1 MIRQLA
7 LTPGNDVPRLEHP
20 LKLVPQEKIRLVLNT
35 HQNVYRIKNCCGEL
49 DGLLALNNLCFNIRN
64 RDWDKDFYAEAG
76 TTLTEILNHPQ
87 IITFVRVL
95 TAPTQKPRRCF
106 FVEKGSVND
115 GRTDSAAAA
124 AVQSPASADDDNN
137 KADSTTKDDD
147 TAASPS
153 DESRK
158 KADEEEEEEDGGED
172 ETDFLPCCICGKES
186 ASLWALV
193 DNNKA
198 DDKPSDTTK
207 E

>member
-95 TAPTQKPRRCF
+95 TAPTQKPRRCC

-124 AVQSPASADDDNN
+124 VQSPASAEDDNN
-137 KADSTTKDDD
+137 KVDSTTKDDD
-147 TAASPS
+147 TAASPT

-158 KADEEEEEEDGGED
+158 KADEEEEEEEEED
-172 ETDFLPCCICGKES
+172 ETDFLPCCICGEES

>member
-49 DGLLALNNLCFNIRN
+49 DGSLALNNLCFNIRN

-87 IITFVRVL
+87 IITFVQVL
-95 TAPTQKPRRCF
+95 TAQKPGRCC

-115 GRTDSAAAA
+115 GRTDSAA

-147 TAASPS
+147 TAASPT

-158 KADEEEEEEDGGED
+158 KADDEEEEEEED

>member
-95 TAPTQKPRRCF
+95 TAPTQKPRRCC

-124 AVQSPASADDDNN
+124 VQSPASADDDNN
-137 KADSTTKDDD
+137 KVDSTTKDDD
-147 TAASPS
+147 TAASPT
-153 DESRK
+153 DDSRK
-158 KADEEEEEEDGGED
+158 KADEEEEEEEEED

>member
-124 AVQSPASADDDNN
+124 VQSPASADDDNN
-137 KADSTTKDDD
+137 KVDSTTKDDD
-147 TAASPS
+147 TAASPT

-158 KADEEEEEEDGGED
+158 KADEEEEEEEED
-172 ETDFLPCCICGKES
+172 ETDFLPCCICGEES

>member
-49 DGLLALNNLCFNIRN
+49 DGSLALNNLCFNIRN

-95 TAPTQKPRRCF
+95 TAPTQKPRRCC

-124 AVQSPASADDDNN
+124 VQSPASADDDNN
-137 KADSTTKDDD
+137 KVDSTTKDDD
-147 TAASPS
+147 TAASPT

-158 KADEEEEEEDGGED
+158 KADDEEEEEEED
-172 ETDFLPCCICGKES
+172 ETDFLPCCICGEES

>member
-7 LTPGNDVPRLEHP
+7 LTPGNDVSRLEHP
-20 LKLVPQEKIRLVLNT
+20 LKLNPQEKIRLVLNT

-49 DGLLALNNLCFNIRN
+49 DGSLALNNLCFNIRN

-95 TAPTQKPRRCF
+95 TAPTQKPRRCC

-115 GRTDSAAAA
+115 GRTDSAAA
-124 AVQSPASADDDNN
+124 VQSPASADDDKN
-137 KADSTTKDDD
+137 KVDSTTKDDD
-147 TAASPS
+147 TAASPT

-158 KADEEEEEEDGGED
+158 KADEEEEEEEEN
-172 ETDFLPCCICGKES
+172 ETDFLPCCICGEES

>member
-115 GRTDSAAAA
+115 GRTDSAAA
-124 AVQSPASADDDNN
+124 VQSPASADDDNN

-158 KADEEEEEEDGGED
+158 KADEEEEEED
-172 ETDFLPCCICGKES
+172 ETDFLPCCICGEES

>member
-95 TAPTQKPRRCF
+95 TAPTQKPRRCC

-115 GRTDSAAAA
+115 GRTDSAAA

-158 KADEEEEEEDGGED
+158 KADEEEEEEED
-172 ETDFLPCCICGKES
+172 ETDFLPCCICGEES

>member
-95 TAPTQKPRRCF
+95 TAPTQKPRRCC

-124 AVQSPASADDDNN
+124 VQSPASADDDNN
-137 KADSTTKDDD
+137 KVDSTTKDDD
-147 TAASPS
+147 TAASPT
-153 DESRK
+153 DDSRK
-158 KADEEEEEEDGGED
+158 KADKEEEEEEED
-172 ETDFLPCCICGKES
+172 ETDFLPCCICGEES

>member
-95 TAPTQKPRRCF
+95 TAPTQKPRRCC

-124 AVQSPASADDDNN
+124 VQSPASADDDNN
-137 KADSTTKDDD
+137 KVDSTTKNDD
-147 TAASPS
+147 TAAGAQGL
-153 DESRK
+153 R
-158 KADEEEEEEDGGED
+158 GQ
-172 ETDFLPCCICGKES
+172 
-186 ASLWALV
+186 
-193 DNNKA
+193 
-198 DDKPSDTTK
+198 
-207 E
+207 

>member
-124 AVQSPASADDDNN
+124 VQSPASADDDNN
-137 KADSTTKDDD
+137 KVDSTTKDDD
-147 TAASPS
+147 TAASPT

-158 KADEEEEEEDGGED
+158 KADEEEEEED
-172 ETDFLPCCICGKES
+172 ETDFLPCCICGEES

>member
-95 TAPTQKPRRCF
+95 TAPTQKPRRCC

-115 GRTDSAAAA
+115 GRTDSAA

-158 KADEEEEEEDGGED
+158 KADEEEEEEED

>member
-124 AVQSPASADDDNN
+124 VQSPASADDDNN

-147 TAASPS
+147 TAASPT

-158 KADEEEEEEDGGED
+158 KADDEEEEEEED

>member
-49 DGLLALNNLCFNIRN
+49 DGSLALNNLCFNIRN

-124 AVQSPASADDDNN
+124 AVQSPASADDENN

-147 TAASPS
+147 TAASPT

-158 KADEEEEEEDGGED
+158 KADEEEEEEDD
-172 ETDFLPCCICGKES
+172 ETDFLPCCICGEES

>member
-95 TAPTQKPRRCF
+95 TAPTQKPRRCCF
-106 FVEKGSVND
+106 AEKGSVND
-115 GRTDSAAAA
+115 GRTDSAA

-147 TAASPS
+147 TAASPT
-153 DESRK
+153 DDSRK
-158 KADEEEEEEDGGED
+158 KADEEEEQEEQED
-172 ETDFLPCCICGKES
+172 ETDFLPCCICGEES

>member
-95 TAPTQKPRRCF
+95 TAPTQKPRRCC

-115 GRTDSAAAA
+115 GRTDSAA

-158 KADEEEEEEDGGED
+158 KADEEEEEED
-172 ETDFLPCCICGKES
+172 ETDFLPCCICGEES

>member
-95 TAPTQKPRRCF
+95 TAPTQKPRRCCS
-106 FVEKGSVND
+106 VEKGSVND
-115 GRTDSAAAA
+115 GRTDSAAA
-124 AVQSPASADDDNN
+124 VQSPASADDDNN
-137 KADSTTKDDD
+137 KVDSTTKDDD
-147 TAASPS
+147 TAASPT
-153 DESRK
+153 DDSRK
-158 KADEEEEEEDGGED
+158 KADEEEEEEED
-172 ETDFLPCCICGKES
+172 ETDFLPCCICGEES

>member
-95 TAPTQKPRRCF
+95 TAPTQKPRRCC

-115 GRTDSAAAA
+115 GRTDSAA

-158 KADEEEEEEDGGED
+158 KADEEEEEEEDED

>member
-35 HQNVYRIKNCCGEL
+35 HQTVYRIKNCCGEL
-49 DGLLALNNLCFNIRN
+49 NGLLALNNLCFNIRN
-64 RDWDKDFYAEAG
+64 PDWDKDFNAQAG

-95 TAPTQKPRRCF
+95 TALTQKPRRCY
-106 FVEKGSVND
+106 FVEKGSSVND

-124 AVQSPASADDDNN
+124 VQSPATDDDDNN
-137 KADSTTKDDD
+137 KVDSTTKDDD
-147 TAASPS
+147 TAALPT
-153 DESRK
+153 DDSRK
-158 KADEEEEEEDGGED
+158 KAEEEEEEED
-172 ETDFLPCCICGKES
+172 ETDFLPCCICDKES
-186 ASLWALV
+186 ASLWPV
-193 DNNKA
+193 VVNKA
-198 DDKPSDTTK
+198 DDGPSDTTK

>member
-95 TAPTQKPRRCF
+95 TAPTQKPRRCC

-124 AVQSPASADDDNN
+124 VQSPASADDDNN
-137 KADSTTKDDD
+137 KVDSTTKDDD
-147 TAASPS
+147 TAASPT

-158 KADEEEEEEDGGED
+158 KADEEEEEEEEED

>member
-49 DGLLALNNLCFNIRN
+49 DGSLALNNLCFNIRN

-124 AVQSPASADDDNN
+124 VQSPASADDDNN
-137 KADSTTKDDD
+137 KVDSTTKDDD
-147 TAASPS
+147 TAASPT

-158 KADEEEEEEDGGED
+158 KADEEEEEEEEED
-172 ETDFLPCCICGKES
+172 ETDFLPCCICGEES
-186 ASLWALV
+186 VSLWPLV
-193 DNNKA
+193 DNKA

>member
-95 TAPTQKPRRCF
+95 TAPTQKPRRCC

-124 AVQSPASADDDNN
+124 VQSPASADDDNN
-137 KADSTTKDDD
+137 KVDSTTKDDD
-147 TAASPS
+147 TAASPT

-158 KADEEEEEEDGGED
+158 KADEEEEEEEEED
-172 ETDFLPCCICGKES
+172 ETDFLPCCICGEES

-193 DNNKA
+193 DNKA

>member
-95 TAPTQKPRRCF
+95 TAPTQKPRRCC

-124 AVQSPASADDDNN
+124 VQSPASADDDNN
-137 KADSTTKDDD
+137 KVDSTTKDDD
-147 TAASPS
+147 TAASPT

-158 KADEEEEEEDGGED
+158 KAEEEEED
-172 ETDFLPCCICGKES
+172 ETDFLPCCICGEES

>member
-95 TAPTQKPRRCF
+95 TAPTQKPRRCC

-124 AVQSPASADDDNN
+124 VQSPASADDDNN
-137 KADSTTKDDD
+137 KVDSTTKDDD

-158 KADEEEEEEDGGED
+158 KADEEEEEEED
-172 ETDFLPCCICGKES
+172 ETDFLPCCICGEES

>member
-95 TAPTQKPRRCF
+95 TAPTQKPRRCC

-124 AVQSPASADDDNN
+124 VQSPASADDDNN
-137 KADSTTKDDD
+137 KVDSTTKDDD
-147 TAASPS
+147 TAASPT

-158 KADEEEEEEDGGED
+158 KADEEEEEEEEEED
-172 ETDFLPCCICGKES
+172 ETDFLPCCICGEES

>member
-49 DGLLALNNLCFNIRN
+49 DGSLALNNLCFNIRN

-95 TAPTQKPRRCF
+95 TAPTQKPRRCC

-115 GRTDSAAAA
+115 GRTDSAA

-147 TAASPS
+147 TAASPT

-158 KADEEEEEEDGGED
+158 KADEEEEEEEED

>member
-35 HQNVYRIKNCCGEL
+35 HQTVYRIKNCCGEL

-95 TAPTQKPRRCF
+95 TAPTQKPRRCC

-124 AVQSPASADDDNN
+124 VQSPASADDDNN
-137 KADSTTKDDD
+137 KVDSTTKDDD

-158 KADEEEEEEDGGED
+158 KADEEEEEEED
-172 ETDFLPCCICGKES
+172 ETDFLPCCICGEES

>member
-95 TAPTQKPRRCF
+95 TAPTQKPRRCC

-115 GRTDSAAAA
+115 GRTDSAAA
-124 AVQSPASADDDNN
+124 VQSPASADDDNN
-137 KADSTTKDDD
+137 KVDSTTKDDD
-147 TAASPS
+147 TAASPT

-158 KADEEEEEEDGGED
+158 KADEEEEEEEEED
-172 ETDFLPCCICGKES
+172 ETDFLPCCICGEES

>member
-95 TAPTQKPRRCF
+95 TAPTQKPRRCC

-115 GRTDSAAAA
+115 GRTDSAA

-147 TAASPS
+147 TAASPT

-158 KADEEEEEEDGGED
+158 KADEEEEEED
-172 ETDFLPCCICGKES
+172 ETDFLPCCICGEES

>member
-124 AVQSPASADDDNN
+124 VQSPASADDDNN

>member
-49 DGLLALNNLCFNIRN
+49 DGSLALNNLCFNIRN

-95 TAPTQKPRRCF
+95 TAPTQKPRRCC

-124 AVQSPASADDDNN
+124 VQSPASADDDNN
-137 KADSTTKDDD
+137 KVDSTTKDDD
-147 TAASPS
+147 TAASPT

-158 KADEEEEEEDGGED
+158 KADEEEEEED
-172 ETDFLPCCICGKES
+172 ETDFLPCCICGEES

>member
-49 DGLLALNNLCFNIRN
+49 DGSLALNNLCFNIRN

-95 TAPTQKPRRCF
+95 TAPTQKPRRCC

-115 GRTDSAAAA
+115 GRTDSAAA

-158 KADEEEEEEDGGED
+158 KADEEEEEEEDED